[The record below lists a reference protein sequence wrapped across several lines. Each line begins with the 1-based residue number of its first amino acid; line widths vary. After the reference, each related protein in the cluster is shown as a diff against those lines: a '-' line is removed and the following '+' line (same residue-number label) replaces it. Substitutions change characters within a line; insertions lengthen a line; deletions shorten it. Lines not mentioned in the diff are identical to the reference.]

1 MKTNLFWDCARF
13 IKLLNSSTLSFSYW
27 VNGAHSL
34 SSLELISG
42 VKKISSSL
50 GTIIDVG
57 ANKGQFAAASRLF
70 FPNTAIL
77 CFEPHPLVFK
87 KLENNVK
94 DLTNILTF
102 NTALGSEEKQL
113 DFLINDYD
121 LASSFFKPSEI
132 QILNFPNTIN
142 QKSIKVNVTRLDK
155 LLINKIERPSLLK
168 IDVQGFEFEVI
179 KGSLG
184 ILSQIDYILL
194 EMSLQPMYE
203 GEPLFDEV
211 NDFLRTMGFKIK
223 TVLGMLQGKSGVTL
237 QIDAFYKRKTN
248 NGV

>member
-1 MKTNLFWDCARF
+1 MKTNLFWNFARL
-13 IKLLNSSTLSFSYW
+13 IKLINGSTLNFSYW
-27 VNGAHSL
+27 MNSARSI

-42 VKKISSSL
+42 VKNISSSL

-57 ANKGQFAAASRLF
+57 ANKGQFAAASRLV
-70 FPNTAIL
+70 FPNTAII

-94 DLTNILTF
+94 DLTNILIF

-113 DFLINDYD
+113 DFLMNDYD

-179 KGSLG
+179 KGSSG

-223 TVLGMLQGKSGVTL
+223 TVLGMLHGKSGVAL
-237 QIDAFYKRKTN
+237 QMDAFYIHE
-248 NGV
+248 